1 MGIRESKTQEALD
14 VLTEACNID
23 PYNPQL
29 RFQRVHVL
37 LSMKRD
43 QNALDDLEIVKT
55 LAPREPPVYSLLAR
69 LYHRM
74 GKMNEAIQHFNTAVD
89 LDPKGEGPVMKAT
102 LEGYTEGEEEE
113 EEEEE
118 EGEGEEEDLSGQEGY
133 AQVDELNRSY
143 GRIRLNTDEL
153 EDNDDDDDDDGHS
166 LVIDLEEDPDL
177 SDSLINDPN
186 ADKWG
191 QSFDEDSDEDRE
203 YDIGDGDDDDDD
215 DDDDDVDDD
224 GLIQIHDGYDFSA
237 DYQSPS
243 NL

>member
-29 RFQRVHVL
+29 RFQRVHAL

-118 EGEGEEEDLSGQEGY
+118 GEGEEEDLSGQEGY

-153 EDNDDDDDDDGHS
+153 
-166 LVIDLEEDPDL
+166 
-177 SDSLINDPN
+177 
-186 ADKWG
+186 
-191 QSFDEDSDEDRE
+191 
-203 YDIGDGDDDDDD
+203 DDDD

-243 NL
+243 N